1 MLAPSGVE
9 LSYISRNETM
19 CCIVK
24 RGYLVM
30 GIVQTKKWLASSLKA
45 ILNENGV
52 LMETYIK
59 NITQIH

>member
-1 MLAPSGVE
+1 
-9 LSYISRNETM
+9 
-19 CCIVK
+19 
-24 RGYLVM
+24 M

-45 ILNENGV
+45 ILNKNGV